1 MKRTDTDFIILVLN
15 MVNSFLICTILIF
28 NDFFVVMDR
37 NDFILKILMPPIPLA
52 FLLDYIEKLIVIKIK
67 RMIADNKRAK
77 ETEKIIIEL
86 RRKKLCD
93 YMK

>member
-1 MKRTDTDFIILVLN
+1 MKRTDTDFIILILN

-28 NDFFVVMDR
+28 NDFFVVMDK

-52 FLLDYIEKLIVIKIK
+52 FLLDYIEKMIVIKIK
-67 RMIADNKRAK
+67 KMIADNKRAK

-93 YMK
+93 YTK

>member
-1 MKRTDTDFIILVLN
+1 MKRTDTDFIILILN

-52 FLLDYIEKLIVIKIK
+52 FLFDYIEKMIVIKIK